1 MATRAIIR
9 IAKREEGVSFNEH
22 PKEIRAQ
29 IYHHYDGY
37 PEGLGCK
44 LAEFLCDFRVVNG
57 LPINYFEDIKV
68 ANGMGCLT
76 AQLVASLKE
85 EPGNVYIDYPYQDR
99 FDIEFIY
106 YIWGTEDKDIWM
118 SIFTGPHNRDALKY
132 AVEFHNDKCIFVGTP
147 QKLIEKYQ

>member
-9 IAKREEGVSFNEH
+9 VAEREEGVSFSEQTD
-22 PKEIRAQ
+22 KIRVQ

-37 PEGLGCK
+37 PEGLGVT
-44 LAEFLCDFRVVNG
+44 LANYLGPKKIVNG
-57 LPINYFEDIKV
+57 LPVGAGSVDV

-76 AQLVASLKE
+76 ASLIKYLKE
-85 EPGNVYIDYPYQDR
+85 APGNVYVDYPYQDR

-118 SIFTGPHNRDALKY
+118 SIFTGPHSMED
-132 AVEFHNDKCIFVGTP
+132 DTCIFVGTP
-147 QKLIEKYQ
+147 QKLIEKYG